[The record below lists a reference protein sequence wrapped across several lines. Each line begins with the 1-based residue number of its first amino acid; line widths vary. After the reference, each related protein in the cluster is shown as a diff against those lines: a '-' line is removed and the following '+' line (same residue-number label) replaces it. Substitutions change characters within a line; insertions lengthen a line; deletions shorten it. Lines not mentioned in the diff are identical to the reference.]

1 MSIDSAPPIASS
13 PVASSSTEN
22 RRNVFIQKY
31 TQKTTLLLSAL
42 ALVYLF
48 TFSFQAIWPDKNAE
62 WYQWM
67 SLFSTLLWVLFAL
80 DLFFRFFVTT
90 HKRHFFR
97 RNWLDTITVLVPQ
110 LRALRT
116 LAAFTKNGIL
126 SKGKGFFSGGAVA
139 TAVIGSLIVIWVGS
153 LSVLSAERDAQ
164 GADIVSLPDSLWWM
178 FETITTVGYGDF
190 VPVTWLGRSI
200 AVVIMLLG
208 ISLLGVVTAG
218 LSATLVK
225 QNKPDPAAEVMQ
237 ELNELKSMV
246 AVLQQQLSEGK
257 APAGS

>member
-1 MSIDSAPPIASS
+1 MSNDSAS
-13 PVASSSTEN
+13 PTTPSPTEN
-22 RRNVFIQKY
+22 KRDVFIQKY

-48 TFSFQAIWPDKNAE
+48 TFSIQAIWPDKNAE

-67 SLFSTLLWVLFAL
+67 SLFSALLWALFAI

-90 HKRHFFR
+90 NKRHFFR
-97 RNWLDTITVLVPQ
+97 RNWLDTLTVMVPQ

-116 LAAFTKNGIL
+116 LTAFTKNGIL

-139 TAVIGSLIVIWVGS
+139 TALVGSLIVIWVGS
-153 LSVLSAERDAQ
+153 LSVLNAERDAQ
-164 GADIVSLPDSLWWM
+164 GADIETLPESLWWM

-225 QNKPDPAAEVMQ
+225 QNKPDPATEVIQ

-246 AVLQQQLSEGK
+246 ADLQKQLNEGK
-257 APAGS
+257 TSPST

>member
-1 MSIDSAPPIASS
+1 MSIDSAPP
-13 PVASSSTEN
+13 VASPATEN
-22 RRNVFIQKY
+22 KRDVFIQEY
-31 TQKTTLLLSAL
+31 TQKTTLLLSGL

-48 TFSFQAIWPDKNAE
+48 TFSIQAIWPDKDAE

-67 SLFSTLLWVLFAL
+67 TIFSNVLWALFAA

-90 HKRHFFR
+90 NKRHFFR
-97 RNWLDTITVLVPQ
+97 RNWLDTLTVMVPS

-116 LAAFTKNGIL
+116 LKAFTANGIL
-126 SKGKGFFSGGAVA
+126 SKGNGFFSSGALA
-139 TAVIGSLIVIWVGS
+139 TALIGSVIVIWVGS

-164 GADIVSLPDSLWWM
+164 GADIETLAESLWWM

-208 ISLLGVVTAG
+208 IGLLGVITAG

-225 QNKPDPAAEVMQ
+225 QNKPDPAAAVMQ
-237 ELNELKSMV
+237 ELSELKSMV
-246 AVLQQQLSEGK
+246 ADLQKQLSEGK
-257 APAGS
+257 TPAGS